1 MKQKPVLLLLMALS
15 VTLGAVVYPVTGYF
29 HFNSKQ
35 TLEEGT
41 HPKNVN
47 LAGPLAINCPPPLV
61 LMADANCMAQVVVQT
76 PVSTCGNI
84 TFMSYTLPNG
94 NTVLLTPPYPATIN
108 LGMWSYG
115 LYSIIWNVSDDCP
128 PLPTQ
133 AICRQAVKIDTQPP
147 VIMCPDDVSVGNNE
161 DGRRLSPA
169 GDRMNLTNVEVGQ
182 PTATDNCTPDALI
195 TITNDFNG
203 TDDASGQYPLG
214 TTVVCW
220 TATDLSGNTASCCMN
235 VTVFDNT
242 PPEIKCPD
250 TLYAQCSPPDPYA
263 DFSEFMDAGGT
274 AEDETALDSTSLTW
288 ISDMT
293 SDSLCPNR
301 LTIHRSYAISD
312 TAGNADTCMQVIII
326 NDTTPPAAVCG
337 SVDVYLDGNGEATI
351 EADVLDGGSTD
362 NCGGQ
367 LSFSTSTNL
376 FFACNDVQFGGPPI
390 SIVLTVSDPCGNTST
405 CTATVTVYDTV
416 RPTIICP
423 PAITVNANPGVCF
436 ATNVTLGVPQTDDNC
451 TVTGVVAMFGGNN
464 FSGST
469 QVPVGTNTIIWTV
482 TDASGN
488 TGTCGQTVTV
498 VDNQNPTITCP
509 APVTVNANTGQCY
522 ATGVNLGTPVT
533 NDNCGVQS
541 TIARLG
547 GSPVTP
553 TTQFP
558 VGTNTVT
565 WTVTDVNG
573 RTASCTQTVTVADN
587 QNPTISCPAPVTVN
601 ANTGQCYA
609 TGVNLGTPVTNDNC
623 GVQSTIATLGGSPV
637 TPSTQFPVGT
647 NTVTWTVTDVNGRT
661 ASCTQTVTVVD
672 NQNPTITCLA
682 PVTVNANTGQCFA
695 TGVNLGTPV
704 TNDNCGVQSTIAR
717 LGGSPVTP
725 TTQFPVGTNTVT
737 WTVTDLSGRTATCTQ
752 TVTVVDNQ
760 NPTITCPPNQ
770 EASLNENCMLTVPDL
785 RPLVGRSDNCGTTT
799 ITQNPVQGTVIA
811 SSHNQT
817 HTFTFT
823 VTDNA
828 GLTASCSITVTAKD
842 KTGPNIVCTPK
853 KVISISDIPELS
865 AQSFIVSASDNCGGP
880 LTYSVRRMGNICGG
894 TTPDDFGNYVQF
906 CCDDVNKN
914 ILIVVRVTDARNNF
928 TECMDTVMVQDKL
941 APTIVTSLPDISISC
956 EYPLN
961 LNNLSAFGTLVASGS
976 PRQNIVIA
984 DPGNPFY
991 PSGIAGQDGVY
1002 SDNCPGAVVTVT
1014 TRNMLTMCNTGQIK
1028 RDFTITD
1035 IGGNST
1041 KFTQTIFVMDVHKFG
1056 PSDITWPSANADYFD
1071 CNDADPDISVTGS
1084 PVLNND
1090 KCSMAAATYS
1100 DETFTHPL
1108 YCKLIRRTWTVLDW
1122 CQYQTNVPSS
1132 PGKWTFIQN
1141 IAVKN
1146 TVPPTINQKV
1156 CRDTVICAPF
1166 ADCAAT
1172 VTFNAS
1178 GTDDCLPVNITWS
1191 YKIDLNNNGGT
1202 PDISGTGATVTR
1214 LYQLG
1219 THKLTWEAKD
1229 GCKNIS
1235 TCSFLFTVKDC
1246 KAPVAIAMQGLAVDL
1261 SSMGMATIK
1270 AVEFNNFS
1278 NDNCTPADKLRFSFS
1293 PDVNNKTKV
1302 LTCSDLGHKTIE
1314 LWVTD
1319 LAGNQSKAVTFI
1331 EVQDNLGVCGNTGNV
1346 QISGRIYTE
1355 EKAKLP
1361 ETKILI
1367 DGGETEDYVMTDT
1380 SGSFRFN
1387 NLQMYNNYQ
1396 ISSFKDDNPAEGIS
1410 TLDLV
1415 MIQRHILGL
1424 QSLSTPYK
1432 LIAADANNSQNI
1444 TAADLVELRKLVLGV
1459 QDKFSKN
1466 TSWRFVDAGFEFE
1479 DPKNPWPFNEILNYE
1494 NLDASMMQSD
1504 FIAVKVGDVNGTVSE
1519 NLTGKVFGRPS
1530 SGIDIYTEE
1539 AMLTAGEVVSIPVR
1553 ASDLSSAVGLQFT
1566 MTLGPELTYIGIEP
1580 AGLPMGKDHSALVRK
1595 ASGNYL
1601 TVAFEN
1607 AKGLNVP
1614 ADGVLFNVV
1623 VRAGRNVDLRDVF
1636 GFGNAVTK
1644 SLAINSNLKEAE
1656 ISFSVRSQKADE
1668 DQPLALQNSPNPFG
1682 TRTSLPVYTKKAGW
1696 VTLQIFDAKGA
1707 GLYNESLYLQPGSNE
1722 IILTE
1727 KQLGNRYGVF
1737 FCRVKSGTE
1746 TQTVKMLRIE

>member
-1 MKQKPVLLLLMALS
+1 MGGS
-15 VTLGAVVYPVTGYF
+15 PVT
-29 HFNSKQ
+29 
-35 TLEEGT
+35 
-41 HPKNVN
+41 
-47 LAGPLAINCPPPLV
+47 
-61 LMADANCMAQVVVQT
+61 
-76 PVSTCGNI
+76 
-84 TFMSYTLPNG
+84 
-94 NTVLLTPPYPATIN
+94 
-108 LGMWSYG
+108 
-115 LYSIIWNVSDDCP
+115 
-128 PLPTQ
+128 PT
-133 AICRQAVKIDTQPP
+133 TQ
-147 VIMCPDDVSVGNNE
+147 
-161 DGRRLSPA
+161 
-169 GDRMNLTNVEVGQ
+169 
-182 PTATDNCTPDALI
+182 
-195 TITNDFNG
+195 F
-203 TDDASGQYPLG
+203 
-214 TTVVCW
+214 
-220 TATDLSGNTASCCMN
+220 
-235 VTVFDNT
+235 
-242 PPEIKCPD
+242 
-250 TLYAQCSPPDPYA
+250 
-263 DFSEFMDAGGT
+263 
-274 AEDETALDSTSLTW
+274 
-288 ISDMT
+288 
-293 SDSLCPNR
+293 
-301 LTIHRSYAISD
+301 
-312 TAGNADTCMQVIII
+312 
-326 NDTTPPAAVCG
+326 
-337 SVDVYLDGNGEATI
+337 
-351 EADVLDGGSTD
+351 
-362 NCGGQ
+362 
-367 LSFSTSTNL
+367 
-376 FFACNDVQFGGPPI
+376 
-390 SIVLTVSDPCGNTST
+390 
-405 CTATVTVYDTV
+405 
-416 RPTIICP
+416 
-423 PAITVNANPGVCF
+423 
-436 ATNVTLGVPQTDDNC
+436 
-451 TVTGVVAMFGGNN
+451 
-464 FSGST
+464 
-469 QVPVGTNTIIWTV
+469 PVGTNTVTWTV
-482 TDASGN
+482 TDVNGRTASC
-488 TGTCGQTVTV
+488 TQTVTV
-498 VDNQNPTITCP
+498 ADNQNPTISCP

-587 QNPTISCPAPVTVN
+587 QNPTITCPAPVTVN
-601 ANTGQCYA
+601 ANTGQCY
-609 TGVNLGTPVTNDNC
+609 
-623 GVQSTIATLGGSPV
+623 
-637 TPSTQFPVGT
+637 
-647 NTVTWTVTDVNGRT
+647 
-661 ASCTQTVTVVD
+661 
-672 NQNPTITCLA
+672 
-682 PVTVNANTGQCFA
+682 A

-914 ILIVVRVTDARNNF
+914 VLIIVRVTDARNNS

-1100 DETFTHPL
+1100 DETFSHPL

-1122 CQYQTNVPSS
+1122 CQYQTNVPNS

-1156 CRDTVICAPF
+1156 CRDTLICAPF

-1172 VTFNAS
+1172 ITFNAS

-1191 YKIDLNNNGGT
+1191 YKIDLNNNGGA

-1270 AVEFNNFS
+1270 AVDFNNFS

-1367 DGGETEDYVMTDT
+1367 DGGETENYVMTDT